1 MEKDHV
7 LNKSLLCLKSSLSDL
22 SNTYT
27 TALLAY
33 VFTLAEDMETR
44 DHLLKQLDN
53 SAIREGRLCPNV
65 QIYITSAAAV
75 LTFFVPSF
83 KLTEVFVLG
92 FHFLEG

>member
-1 MEKDHV
+1 MEKDPV
-7 LNKSLLCLKSSLSDL
+7 LNKSLLCLKNSLTDL

-53 SAIREGRLCPNV
+53 SAIREGPQYTTN
-65 QIYITSAAAV
+65 AADV
-75 LTFFVPSF
+75 LPFCSF
-83 KLTEVFVLG
+83 I
-92 FHFLEG
+92 